1 MAGRPVIETLSG
13 GSGWVLGIGAV
24 LLFLM
29 AVLMTRPPSSIG
41 STTADELD
49 AEDGDGRDEP

>member
-1 MAGRPVIETLSG
+1 MIETLSG
-13 GSGWVLGIGAV
+13 GSGWVLGIGGV
-24 LLFLM
+24 LLILM
-29 AVLMTRPPSSIG
+29 AVLITRPPSSIG